1 MHLKIDGRYMKQGW
15 LIVNEYLDTEK
26 FLEIRKLFLSGAEK
40 KNVKLTVYTNA
51 DFAVD
56 LSGAVV
62 KSRAF
67 DEGEPEFIIFYD
79 KDITL
84 AAALEKMGYRLY
96 NSADAISV
104 CDSKVKTAER
114 IAKYNLNCRGDEAKI
129 LMPKT
134 YKVPFSYENIGI
146 KDSYSFEFLEFV
158 ERDLGGTCSIG
169 GSTFCND
176 ERGGECG
183 TEDRTLACAYPIVI
197 KESNSSF
204 GMGVHLAGSREEAV
218 KLICEY
224 GNKECI
230 IQEYLSYSSGRDY
243 RLQMVSDKCVCAMM
257 RSNENDFRANIT
269 NGGKMSEY
277 KPTDEDLSL
286 ARNVMKCLKLDFA
299 GIDIMHD
306 KSGRAV
312 FLEANSNA
320 HFKNIYDLTGI
331 NTAEKMIEYIVAKD

>member
-79 KDITL
+79 KDIAL

-96 NSADAISV
+96 NSADAIDV
-104 CDSKVKTAER
+104 CDSKVKTATR
-114 IAKYNLNCRGDEAKI
+114 ISEYNLNCKDDEAKI

-134 YKVPFSYENIGI
+134 YKVPFTYENIGI
-146 KDSYSFEFLEFV
+146 KDSYSFDFLDYV
-158 ERDLGGTCSIG
+158 EKDLCEAGEGTLS
-169 GSTFCND
+169 D
-176 ERGGECG
+176 
-183 TEDRTLACAYPIVI
+183 AYPMVI

-204 GMGVHLAGSREEAV
+204 GMGVHLATSREEAV

-331 NTAEKMIEYIVAKD
+331 NTAEKMIEYIVVKD

>member
-1 MHLKIDGRYMKQGW
+1 MRQGW

-96 NSADAISV
+96 NSADAIDV
-104 CDSKVKTAER
+104 CDSKVKTAEK
-114 IAKYNLNCRGDEAKI
+114 IAEYNLNCKGDEAKI

-134 YKVPFSYENIGI
+134 YKVPFTYENIGI
-146 KDSYSFEFLEFV
+146 KDSYSFDFLEYV
-158 ERDLGGTCSIG
+158 EKDLCEAGK
-169 GSTFCND
+169 
-176 ERGGECG
+176 GELSG
-183 TEDRTLACAYPIVI
+183 AYPMVI

-277 KPTDEDLSL
+277 KPTDEDLTL

-299 GIDIMHD
+299 GIDIVHD

-331 NTAEKMIEYIVAKD
+331 NAAEKMIEYIVAKD

>member
-1 MHLKIDGRYMKQGW
+1 MVGYMKQGW

-67 DEGEPEFIIFYD
+67 DEGEPQFIIFYD
-79 KDITL
+79 KDIAL
-84 AAALEKMGYRLY
+84 ASALEKMGYRLY
-96 NSADAISV
+96 NSADAIDV
-104 CDSKVKTAER
+104 CDSKVKTAEK
-114 IAKYNLNCRGDEAKI
+114 IAEYNLNCKDDEAKI

-134 YKVPFSYENIGI
+134 YKVPFTYENIGI
-146 KDSYSFEFLEFV
+146 KDSYSFDFLEYV
-158 ERDLGGTCSIG
+158 EKDLC
-169 GSTFCND
+169 
-176 ERGGECG
+176 EAGEG
-183 TEDRTLACAYPIVI
+183 ALSGAYPMVI

-306 KSGRAV
+306 KSGRTV

-331 NTAEKMIEYIVAKD
+331 NAAEKMIEYIVGKV

>member
-1 MHLKIDGRYMKQGW
+1 MKQGW

-104 CDSKVKTAER
+104 CDSKVKTAEK
-114 IAKYNLNCRGDEAKI
+114 IAEYNLNCKDDEAKI

-134 YKVPFSYENIGI
+134 YKVPFTYENIGI
-146 KDSYSFEFLEFV
+146 KDSYSFDFLDYV
-158 ERDLGGTCSIG
+158 EKDLCEA
-169 GSTFCND
+169 D
-176 ERGGECG
+176 EGALSG
-183 TEDRTLACAYPIVI
+183 AYPMVI

-331 NTAEKMIEYIVAKD
+331 NAAEKMIEYIVAKD

>member
-96 NSADAISV
+96 NSADAIDV
-104 CDSKVKTAER
+104 CDSKVKTAEK
-114 IAKYNLNCRGDEAKI
+114 IAEYNLNCKDDEAKI

-134 YKVPFSYENIGI
+134 YKVPFTYENIGI
-146 KDSYSFEFLEFV
+146 KDSYSFDFLEYV
-158 ERDLGGTCSIG
+158 EKDLCEAGGGALS
-169 GSTFCND
+169 D
-176 ERGGECG
+176 
-183 TEDRTLACAYPIVI
+183 AYPMVI

-306 KSGRAV
+306 KSGRVV

-331 NTAEKMIEYIVAKD
+331 NAAEKMIEYIVGKAE

>member
-1 MHLKIDGRYMKQGW
+1 MHLKTDGRYMKQGW

-84 AAALEKMGYRLY
+84 ADVLQKMGYRLY
-96 NSADAISV
+96 NSADAIDV
-104 CDSKVKTAER
+104 CDSKVKTATR
-114 IAKYNLNCRGDEAKI
+114 ISEYNLNCRGDEAKI

-146 KDSYSFEFLEFV
+146 KDSYSFDFLDYV
-158 ERDLGGTCSIG
+158 EKDLSEAEKGALS
-169 GSTFCND
+169 D
-176 ERGGECG
+176 
-183 TEDRTLACAYPIVI
+183 AYPMVI

-204 GMGVHLAGSREEAV
+204 GMGVHLAGSREEAI

-230 IQEYLSYSSGRDY
+230 IQEYISYSSGRDY

-286 ARNVMKCLKLDFA
+286 ARSVMKCLKLDFA

-331 NTAEKMIEYIVAKD
+331 NAAEKMIEYIVGKAE

>member
-1 MHLKIDGRYMKQGW
+1 MKQGW

-26 FLEIRKLFLSGAEK
+26 FLEIRKLFLSGTEK

-67 DEGEPEFIIFYD
+67 DESEPQFIIFYD

-96 NSADAISV
+96 NSADAIDV
-104 CDSKVKTAER
+104 CDSKVKTAEK
-114 IAKYNLNCRGDEAKI
+114 IAEYNLNCKDDEAKI

-134 YKVPFSYENIGI
+134 YKVPFTYENIGI
-146 KDSYSFEFLEFV
+146 KDSYSFDFLEYV
-158 ERDLGGTCSIG
+158 EKDLC
-169 GSTFCND
+169 
-176 ERGGECG
+176 EAGEG
-183 TEDRTLACAYPIVI
+183 ALSGAYPMVI

-331 NTAEKMIEYIVAKD
+331 NAAEKMIEYIVAKD

>member
-1 MHLKIDGRYMKQGW
+1 MKQGW

-67 DEGEPEFIIFYD
+67 DEGEPEFFIFYD

-84 AAALEKMGYRLY
+84 ASALEKMGYRLY
-96 NSADAISV
+96 NSADAIDV
-104 CDSKVKTAER
+104 CDSKVKTAEK
-114 IAKYNLNCRGDEAKI
+114 IAEYNLNCKDDEAKI

-134 YKVPFSYENIGI
+134 YKVPFTYENIGI
-146 KDSYSFEFLEFV
+146 KDSYSFDFLEYV
-158 ERDLGGTCSIG
+158 EKDLCEAGGGALS
-169 GSTFCND
+169 D
-176 ERGGECG
+176 
-183 TEDRTLACAYPIVI
+183 AYPMVI

-306 KSGRAV
+306 KSGRVV

-331 NTAEKMIEYIVAKD
+331 NAAEKMIEYIVGKV

>member
-1 MHLKIDGRYMKQGW
+1 MKQGW

-26 FLEIRKLFLSGAEK
+26 FLEIRKLFLSGAMK
-40 KNVKLTVYTNA
+40 KNVRLLVYTNA

-79 KDITL
+79 KDIAL

-96 NSADAISV
+96 NSADAIDV
-104 CDSKVKTAER
+104 CDSKVKTATR
-114 IAKYNLNCRGDEAKI
+114 ISEYNLNCRGDEAKI

-134 YKVPFSYENIGI
+134 YKVPFTYENIGI
-146 KDSYSFEFLEFV
+146 KDSYSFDFLDYV
-158 ERDLGGTCSIG
+158 EKDLCEAGEGTLS
-169 GSTFCND
+169 D
-176 ERGGECG
+176 
-183 TEDRTLACAYPIVI
+183 AYPMVI

-204 GMGVHLAGSREEAV
+204 GMGVHLATSREEAV

-331 NTAEKMIEYIVAKD
+331 NAAEKMIEYIVGKAE

>member
-1 MHLKIDGRYMKQGW
+1 MVGYMKQGW

-96 NSADAISV
+96 NSADAIDV
-104 CDSKVKTAER
+104 CDSKVKTATWISE
-114 IAKYNLNCRGDEAKI
+114 YNLNCKDDEAKI

-134 YKVPFSYENIGI
+134 YKVPFTYENIGI
-146 KDSYSFEFLEFV
+146 KDSYSFDFLEYV
-158 ERDLGGTCSIG
+158 EKDLCEAGKGALSG
-169 GSTFCND
+169 
-176 ERGGECG
+176 
-183 TEDRTLACAYPIVI
+183 AYPMVI

-224 GNKECI
+224 GNKECL

-257 RSNENDFRANIT
+257 RSNDNDFRANIT

-331 NTAEKMIEYIVAKD
+331 NAAEKMIEYIVAKD

>member
-1 MHLKIDGRYMKQGW
+1 MHLKTDGRYMKQGW

-79 KDITL
+79 KDIAL

-96 NSADAISV
+96 NSADAIDV
-104 CDSKVKTAER
+104 CDSKVKTAEK
-114 IAKYNLNCRGDEAKI
+114 IAEYNLNCKDDEAKI

-134 YKVPFSYENIGI
+134 YKVPFTYENIGI
-146 KDSYSFEFLEFV
+146 KDSYSFDFLEYV
-158 ERDLGGTCSIG
+158 EKDLC
-169 GSTFCND
+169 
-176 ERGGECG
+176 EAGEG
-183 TEDRTLACAYPIVI
+183 ALSDAYPMVI

-204 GMGVHLAGSREEAV
+204 GMGVHLATSREEAI

-331 NTAEKMIEYIVAKD
+331 NTAEKMIEYIVGKV

>member
-1 MHLKIDGRYMKQGW
+1 MVGYMKQGW

-56 LSGAVV
+56 LSGAAV

-67 DEGEPEFIIFYD
+67 DEGEPQFIIFYD
-79 KDITL
+79 KDIAL
-84 AAALEKMGYRLY
+84 ASALEKMGYRLY
-96 NSADAISV
+96 NSADAIDV
-104 CDSKVKTAER
+104 CDSKVKTAEK
-114 IAKYNLNCRGDEAKI
+114 IAEYNLNCKDDEAKI

-134 YKVPFSYENIGI
+134 YKVPFTYENIGI
-146 KDSYSFEFLEFV
+146 KDSYSFDFLDYV
-158 ERDLGGTCSIG
+158 EKDLSEAEKDALSG
-169 GSTFCND
+169 
-176 ERGGECG
+176 
-183 TEDRTLACAYPIVI
+183 AYPMVI

-257 RSNENDFRANIT
+257 RSNDNDFRANIT

-306 KSGRAV
+306 KSGRVV

-331 NTAEKMIEYIVAKD
+331 NAAEKMIEYIVGKAE

>member
-1 MHLKIDGRYMKQGW
+1 MHLKTDGRYMKQGW

-79 KDITL
+79 KDIAL
-84 AAALEKMGYRLY
+84 ASALEKMGYRLY
-96 NSADAISV
+96 NSADAIDV
-104 CDSKVKTAER
+104 CDSKVKTATR
-114 IAKYNLNCRGDEAKI
+114 ISEYNLNCRGDEAKI

-134 YKVPFSYENIGI
+134 YKVPFTYENIGI
-146 KDSYSFEFLEFV
+146 KDSYSFDFLDYV
-158 ERDLGGTCSIG
+158 EKDLC
-169 GSTFCND
+169 
-176 ERGGECG
+176 EAGEG
-183 TEDRTLACAYPIVI
+183 ALSDAYPMVI

-277 KPTDEDLSL
+277 KPTDEDLTL

-306 KSGRAV
+306 KSGRTV

-331 NTAEKMIEYIVAKD
+331 NAAEKMIEYIVAKD

>member
-1 MHLKIDGRYMKQGW
+1 MKQGW

-79 KDITL
+79 KDIAL
-84 AAALEKMGYRLY
+84 ASALEKMGYRLY
-96 NSADAISV
+96 NSADAIDV
-104 CDSKVKTAER
+104 CDSKVKTAEK
-114 IAKYNLNCRGDEAKI
+114 IAEYNLNCKDDEAKI

-134 YKVPFSYENIGI
+134 YKVPFTYENIGI
-146 KDSYSFEFLEFV
+146 KDSYSFDFLEYV
-158 ERDLGGTCSIG
+158 EKDLC
-169 GSTFCND
+169 
-176 ERGGECG
+176 EAGEG
-183 TEDRTLACAYPIVI
+183 ALSDAYPMVI

-331 NTAEKMIEYIVAKD
+331 NAAEKMIEYIVAKD

>member
-1 MHLKIDGRYMKQGW
+1 MKQGW

-96 NSADAISV
+96 NSADAIDV
-104 CDSKVKTAER
+104 CDSKVKTAEK
-114 IAKYNLNCRGDEAKI
+114 IAEYNLNCKDDEAKI

-134 YKVPFSYENIGI
+134 YKVPFTYENIGI
-146 KDSYSFEFLEFV
+146 KDSYSFDFLEYV
-158 ERDLGGTCSIG
+158 EKDLC
-169 GSTFCND
+169 
-176 ERGGECG
+176 EAGEG
-183 TEDRTLACAYPIVI
+183 ALSGAYPMVI

-331 NTAEKMIEYIVAKD
+331 NAAEKMIEYIVAKD

>member
-1 MHLKIDGRYMKQGW
+1 MKQGW

-26 FLEIRKLFLSGAEK
+26 FLEIRKLFLSGTEK

-84 AAALEKMGYRLY
+84 ASALEKMGYRLY
-96 NSADAISV
+96 NSADAIDV
-104 CDSKVKTAER
+104 CDSKVKTAEK
-114 IAKYNLNCRGDEAKI
+114 IAEYNLNCKDDEAKI

-134 YKVPFSYENIGI
+134 YKVPFTYENIGI
-146 KDSYSFEFLEFV
+146 KDSYSFDFLEYV
-158 ERDLGGTCSIG
+158 EKDLCEAEKGALSG
-169 GSTFCND
+169 
-176 ERGGECG
+176 
-183 TEDRTLACAYPIVI
+183 AYPMII

-331 NTAEKMIEYIVAKD
+331 NAAEKMIEYIVAKD

>member
-26 FLEIRKLFLSGAEK
+26 FLEIRKLFLSGAMK
-40 KNVKLTVYTNA
+40 INVRLLVYTNA
-51 DFAVD
+51 DFVVN
-56 LSGAVV
+56 LSDVTV

-96 NSADAISV
+96 NSADAIDV
-104 CDSKVKTAER
+104 CDSKVKTAEK
-114 IAKYNLNCRGDEAKI
+114 IAEYNLNCKDDEAKI

-134 YKVPFSYENIGI
+134 YKVPFTYENIGI
-146 KDSYSFEFLEFV
+146 KDSYSFDFLEYV
-158 ERDLGGTCSIG
+158 EKDLCEAGGGALS
-169 GSTFCND
+169 D
-176 ERGGECG
+176 
-183 TEDRTLACAYPIVI
+183 AYPMVI

-306 KSGRAV
+306 KSGRVV

-331 NTAEKMIEYIVAKD
+331 NAAEKMIEYIVAKD

>member
-1 MHLKIDGRYMKQGW
+1 MHLKTDGRYMKQGW

-67 DEGEPEFIIFYD
+67 DEGEPEFFIFYD

-84 AAALEKMGYRLY
+84 ASALEKMGYRLY
-96 NSADAISV
+96 NSADAIDV
-104 CDSKVKTAER
+104 CDSKVKTAEK
-114 IAKYNLNCRGDEAKI
+114 IAEYNLNCKDDEAKI

-134 YKVPFSYENIGI
+134 YKVPFTYENIGI
-146 KDSYSFEFLEFV
+146 KDSYSFDFLEYV
-158 ERDLGGTCSIG
+158 EKDLC
-169 GSTFCND
+169 
-176 ERGGECG
+176 EAGEG
-183 TEDRTLACAYPIVI
+183 ALSGAYPMVI

-306 KSGRAV
+306 KSGRVV

-331 NTAEKMIEYIVAKD
+331 NTAEKMIEYIVGKAE

>member
-1 MHLKIDGRYMKQGW
+1 MHLKTDGRYMKQGW

-96 NSADAISV
+96 NSADAIDV
-104 CDSKVKTAER
+104 CDSKVKTAEK
-114 IAKYNLNCRGDEAKI
+114 IAEYNLNCRDDEAKI

-134 YKVPFSYENIGI
+134 YKVPFTYENIGI
-146 KDSYSFEFLEFV
+146 KDSYSFDFLEYV
-158 ERDLGGTCSIG
+158 EKDLCEAEKGALS
-169 GSTFCND
+169 D
-176 ERGGECG
+176 
-183 TEDRTLACAYPIVI
+183 AYPMVI

-218 KLICEY
+218 KFICEY

-230 IQEYLSYSSGRDY
+230 IQEYISYSSGRDY

-331 NTAEKMIEYIVAKD
+331 NAAEKMIEYIVAKD

>member
-1 MHLKIDGRYMKQGW
+1 MRQGW

-96 NSADAISV
+96 NSADAIDV
-104 CDSKVKTAER
+104 CDSKVKTATR
-114 IAKYNLNCRGDEAKI
+114 ISEYNLNCKDDEAKI

-134 YKVPFSYENIGI
+134 YKVPFTYENIGI
-146 KDSYSFEFLEFV
+146 KDSYSFDFLDYV
-158 ERDLGGTCSIG
+158 EKDLC
-169 GSTFCND
+169 
-176 ERGGECG
+176 EAGEG
-183 TEDRTLACAYPIVI
+183 ALSDAYPMVI

-230 IQEYLSYSSGRDY
+230 IQEYISYSSGRDY

-306 KSGRAV
+306 KSGRTV

-331 NTAEKMIEYIVAKD
+331 NAAEKMIEYIVGKV

>member
-1 MHLKIDGRYMKQGW
+1 MHLKTDGRYMKQGW

-79 KDITL
+79 KDIAL
-84 AAALEKMGYRLY
+84 ASALEKMGYRLY
-96 NSADAISV
+96 NSADAIDV
-104 CDSKVKTAER
+104 CDSKVKTAEK
-114 IAKYNLNCRGDEAKI
+114 IAEYNLNCKDDEAKI

-134 YKVPFSYENIGI
+134 YKVPFTYENIGI
-146 KDSYSFEFLEFV
+146 KDSYSFDFIDYV
-158 ERDLGGTCSIG
+158 EKDLCEAEEGALS
-169 GSTFCND
+169 D
-176 ERGGECG
+176 
-183 TEDRTLACAYPIVI
+183 AYPMII

-224 GNKECI
+224 GNKECL
-230 IQEYLSYSSGRDY
+230 IQEYISYSSGRDY

-277 KPTDEDLSL
+277 RPTDEDLSL

-306 KSGRAV
+306 KSGRTV

-331 NTAEKMIEYIVAKD
+331 NAAEKMIEYIVGKAE